1 MSLTHP
7 PTVGHT
13 SQLKNADIS
22 SRSPDRLKPIATRCY
37 FLRLTSIPQ
46 SPAPSRPSL
55 PNIPTNTAQHRSPAF
70 PSLPFPSAREGE
82 KEGTSSVVA
91 LQARRRAQGDQA
103 AALFSLSPYP
113 ASPSPLREFACWR
126 APWGDAGKCGERL
139 DDVGAVTCNLTVNC
153 NTLTVITLTC
163 SWVILSNSILY
174 FCSSAFPFP
183 IQARASSAPLRHRAL
198 LGWAVASFGLFF
210 PPDGDARLSAAVP
223 FICLSYT
230 SFSYTKHSSVSVLRL
245 SRPRKK

>member
-1 MSLTHP
+1 MLF
-7 PTVGHT
+7 PTSHLHSPIT
-13 SQLKNADIS
+13 CPIPSIS
-22 SRSPDRLKPIATRCY
+22 SQHPYP
-37 FLRLTSIPQ
+37 
-46 SPAPSRPSL
+46 
-55 PNIPTNTAQHRSPAF
+55 NTAQHRSPAF

-163 SWVILSNSILY
+163 SWMILSNSVLCCPLLTSVSPHSL
-174 FCSSAFPFP
+174 FPSKHARPVRRSATGRCSGGRWRLSGCSS
-183 IQARASSAPLRHRAL
+183 RRMEMLMYL
-198 LGWAVASFGLFF
+198 L
-210 PPDGDARLSAAVP
+210 
-223 FICLSYT
+223 FISCT
-230 SFSYTKHSSVSVLRL
+230 RPSVQFQLY
-245 SRPRKK
+245 